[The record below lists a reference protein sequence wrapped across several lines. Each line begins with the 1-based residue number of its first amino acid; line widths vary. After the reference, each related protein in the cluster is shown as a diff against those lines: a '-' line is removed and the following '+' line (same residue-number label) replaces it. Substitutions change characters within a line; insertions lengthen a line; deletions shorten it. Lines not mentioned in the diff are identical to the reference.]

1 MLIVDVEW
9 GSWRQSN
16 KQTKS
21 ISSNQLIDLWIDWCR
36 CLFDGCAAGLTA
48 LILFHQIS
56 FQSIWFHFNGSL
68 PHQWNS
74 NTFNSQSI
82 FIKDWWNWIVG
93 LFPWGRTARQ
103 HSQFNQSAH
112 SEELIEMNCWIAEWA
127 AAYNAHFTMF
137 NFMNFTFVSLIPQKK
152 NSIIKHSS
160 IPVINYCY
168 NIFFNSATSIIIEL
182 TKSKKKS

>member
-1 MLIVDVEW
+1 MGRPNNSTNQSSTKSKCLCFVVLIDGCVALVGRG

-93 LFPWGRTARQ
+93 LFPWAPMPVNSSFFSLSCPLGR
-103 HSQFNQSAH
+103 
-112 SEELIEMNCWIAEWA
+112 
-127 AAYNAHFTMF
+127 
-137 NFMNFTFVSLIPQKK
+137 
-152 NSIIKHSS
+152 
-160 IPVINYCY
+160 
-168 NIFFNSATSIIIEL
+168 ATH
-182 TKSKKKS
+182 